1 MRRQVAV
8 FEPAIERKNKNM
20 PLLQILRPTLPILIG
35 ASLML
40 SLSMGLRQSLGIF
53 LQPLTH
59 DVAISVSD
67 FTLAI
72 AVQNLAWGFLQPF
85 AGAFTVRFGFRAIM
99 MVGAVLY
106 VAGLSLMAGAQG
118 FLSVMIGA
126 GVLIGTSL
134 ACTAA
139 AIAMSVAA
147 RAVPAT
153 VRSTVLGI
161 VSAAGSLGALL
172 SAPLGQMLNE
182 GYGWRT
188 GLVGFVVLSLALLP
202 AAWFAGKVDKIP
214 LPPRASD
221 EIADTSASVAAKI
234 AFGNA
239 SFAVMTSAYFVCGM
253 QLVFITTHLPSY
265 LAICGMDPMLSA
277 QTLGVIGGFNVLGS
291 LFFGWAGERWNKLA
305 LLGAIYISRSLVL
318 AWYFMLPPS
327 PATTLLF
334 GAMMGFL
341 WLGVGPLVAGAVVE
355 MFGLK
360 WQAMI
365 GGLAFMS
372 HQLGS
377 FVGAYGGGLLYDS
390 LGSYTLAWRI
400 GVAVGL
406 AAGIVQVAFALVR
419 PTEPPLVR
427 AA

>member
-1 MRRQVAV
+1 
-8 FEPAIERKNKNM
+8 M
-20 PLLQILRPTLPILIG
+20 PLLQALRPTLPILIG

-53 LQPLTH
+53 MQPLTH
-59 DVAISVSD
+59 DVGISVSD

-72 AVQNLAWGFLQPF
+72 AVQNLAWGFLQPL
-85 AGAFTVRFGFRAIM
+85 AGAMTVRYGFRAIM
-99 MVGAVLY
+99 MVGSVLY
-106 VAGLSLMAGAQG
+106 IAGLIFMAEAHG
-118 FLSVMIGA
+118 FLSIMIGA
-126 GVLIGTSL
+126 GALIGTSL

-147 RAVPAT
+147 RAVPES

-172 SAPLGQMLNE
+172 SAPIGQALSE

-188 GLVGFVVLSLALLP
+188 GMIGFVILSLALIP
-202 AAWFAGKVDKIP
+202 AAWFAGRVDKIP

-221 EIADTSASVAAKI
+221 AIADTSAAVATKI
-234 AFGNA
+234 AFSNA
-239 SFAVMTSAYFVCGM
+239 SFMVMTCAYFVCGM

-265 LAICGMDPMLSA
+265 LLICGLDPMLSA

-291 LFFGWAGERWNKLA
+291 LFFGWAGGRWNKLA
-305 LLGAIYISRSLVL
+305 LLGGIYVFRSLAL
-318 AWYFMLPPS
+318 GWYFMLPPT

-334 GAMMGFL
+334 GAIMGFL
-341 WLGVGPLVAGAVVE
+341 WLGVGPLVAGAVAE
-355 MFGLK
+355 MFGLQ

-365 GGLAFMS
+365 QGLAFMS

-377 FVGAYGGGLLYDS
+377 FIGAYGGGLIYDT
-390 LGSYTLAWRI
+390 LGSYNMAWRI
-400 GVAVGL
+400 GVSVGL
-406 AAGIVQVAFALVR
+406 AAGIIQVAFALIR
-419 PTEPPLVR
+419 PTTSPPVLR
-427 AA
+427 PA

>member
-1 MRRQVAV
+1 MRRQVARSSN
-8 FEPAIERKNKNM
+8 PQRKNKNM

-35 ASLML
+35 ASVML

-72 AVQNLAWGFLQPF
+72 AVQNLAWGFLQPL

-99 MVGAVLY
+99 MV
-106 VAGLSLMAGAQG
+106 GAQG

-172 SAPLGQMLNE
+172 SAPIGQMLNE
-182 GYGWRT
+182 GYGWRIGMT
-188 GLVGFVVLSLALLP
+188 GFVILSVAMLP
-202 AAWFAGKVDKIP
+202 AAWYAGKADKVP
-214 LPPRASD
+214 LPPRSSD
-221 EIADTSASVAAKI
+221 EIGDTSAAVAAKV

-239 SFAVMTSAYFVCGM
+239 SFVVMTSAYFVCGM

-291 LFFGWAGERWNKLA
+291 LFFGWAGGRWNKLA
-305 LLGAIYISRSLVL
+305 LLGGIYLSRSLAL

-327 PATTLLF
+327 PASTLLF
-334 GAMMGFL
+334 GALMGFL
-341 WLGVGPLVAGAVVE
+341 WMGVGPLVAGAVIE
-355 MFGLK
+355 MF
-360 WQAMI
+360 
-365 GGLAFMS
+365 
-372 HQLGS
+372 
-377 FVGAYGGGLLYDS
+377 
-390 LGSYTLAWRI
+390 
-400 GVAVGL
+400 
-406 AAGIVQVAFALVR
+406 
-419 PTEPPLVR
+419 
-427 AA
+427 

>member
-1 MRRQVAV
+1 MS
-8 FEPAIERKNKNM
+8 
-20 PLLQILRPTLPILIG
+20 LLRALRPTLPILIG
-35 ASLML
+35 ASIML

-53 LQPLTH
+53 LQPLTR
-59 DVAISVSD
+59 DVGISVSD

-72 AVQNLAWGFLQPF
+72 AVQNLAWGFLQPL

-106 VAGLSLMAGAQG
+106 VAGISLLAGAQG

-134 ACTAA
+134 ACTGM
-139 AIAMSVAA
+139 AIASSVAA
-147 RAVPAT
+147 RAVPAH

-172 SAPLGQMLNE
+172 SAPLGQILSE

-188 GLVGFVVLSLALLP
+188 GLAGFVVLSAVLLP
-202 AAWFAGKVDKIP
+202 AAWFAGKIDGIP
-214 LPPRASD
+214 LPRPAAD
-221 EIADTSASVAAKI
+221 QIADTSASVAAKV

-239 SFAVMTSAYFVCGM
+239 SFVVMTLAYFVCGM

-265 LAICGMDPMLSA
+265 LAICGLDPMLSA

-291 LFFGWAGERWNKLA
+291 LFFGWAGQRWNKLA
-305 LLGAIYISRSLVL
+305 LLGGIYICRSLVL
-318 AWYFMLPPS
+318 AWYFMLPAS
-327 PATTLLF
+327 PATTLVF
-334 GAMMGFL
+334 GALMGFL
-341 WLGVGPLVAGAVVE
+341 WLGVGPLVAGAVAE
-355 MFGLK
+355 MFGLQ

-365 GGLAFMS
+365 QGLAFMS

-377 FVGAYGGGLLYDS
+377 FLGAYGGGVLYDA

-400 GVAVGL
+400 GVALGL
-406 AAGIVQVAFALVR
+406 AAGIIQVAFALLR
-419 PTEPPLVR
+419 PTGPPLLR